1 MTNTN
6 ATNLRKNLFEY
17 LSQAVNFNDVINVS
31 TKNGNAIILSAE
43 DYNGLMETV
52 YLMSNPNVMNDIM
65 KSKEE
70 PLEQGSVYDPSEEW

>member
-52 YLMSNPNVMNDIM
+52 YLMSDPNVLNDIM

>member
-17 LSQAVNFNDVINVS
+17 LSQAINFNDVINVS

-43 DYNGLMETV
+43 DYSGLMETV
-52 YLMSNPNVMNDIM
+52 YLMSNPQVMNDIM
-65 KSKEE
+65 ESKEE
-70 PLEQGSVYDPSEEW
+70 PLEQGSIYDPSEEW

>member
-52 YLMSNPNVMNDIM
+52 YLMSDPNVMKDIM

>member
-6 ATNLRKNLFEY
+6 VTNLRKKLFEY

-31 TKNGNAIILSAE
+31 TKDGNAVILSAE

-52 YLMSNPNVMNDIM
+52 YLMSNPRALNEIL
-65 KSKEE
+65 KSRKE
-70 PLEQGSVYDPSEEW
+70 PLEQGTVYNPSEEW